1 MSAVRRIHGLLKA
14 TDPDTGERF
23 GVGEPEL
30 LLWVHV
36 RRSAPAQRSAA
47 APLRAAAGRRA
58 RRPLPGEQ
66 RSAPPASWD
75 SNPSPCPPPPV
86 SRPPTCRRAGHAV

>member
-1 MSAVRRIHGLLKA
+1 MAPVSAVRRIHGLLKA
-14 TDPDTGERF
+14 TDPDAGERF
-23 GVGEPEL
+23 GVGEPEI

-36 RRSAPAQRSAA
+36 RRSAPTQRSPA

-66 RSAPPASWD
+66 
-75 SNPSPCPPPPV
+75 
-86 SRPPTCRRAGHAV
+86 G